1 MGLLVSP
8 ILMKL
13 KAEKICKKFNRKTS
27 GASYFYAVNE
37 TDFELAESS
46 LTAVYGRSGGGKTT
60 FLNMLGGLLEPSGG
74 RVLID
79 GTDIYSMPDKE
90 LSEFRNKNIGII
102 PQGSTALPTLT
113 VLENVLLPKLMYGKS
128 DDSARKYAMELLE
141 KVGIAE
147 LSQAM
152 PNELSGGELRRM
164 AIARALMNKPS
175 VLLADEPTGDLDDE
189 NTALVLSLLRD
200 TAKEG
205 TSVLI
210 VTHEGEAVSYADIV
224 LKMDSGILKN
234 KE

>member
-1 MGLLVSP
+1 
-8 ILMKL
+8 MKL

-37 TDFELAESS
+37 TDFELAEGS

-79 GTDIYSMPDKE
+79 GTDIYSMPDRE

-128 DDSARKYAMELLE
+128 DESARKYAMELLE
-141 KVGIAE
+141 KVGIAG

-164 AIARALMNKPS
+164 AIARVLMNKPS

-210 VTHEGEAVSYADIV
+210 VTHEGEAVNYADIV

-234 KE
+234 RE

>member
-1 MGLLVSP
+1 
-8 ILMKL
+8 MKL

-113 VLENVLLPKLMYGKS
+113 VLENVLLPRLMYGKS

-210 VTHEGEAVSYADIV
+210 VTHEGEAISYADIV

>member
-1 MGLLVSP
+1 
-8 ILMKL
+8 MKL

-113 VLENVLLPKLMYGKS
+113 VLENVLLPRLMYGKS

-205 TSVLI
+205 TSVFI
-210 VTHEGEAVSYADIV
+210 VTHEGEAENYADIA
-224 LKMDSGILKN
+224 LRMDSGTLKN
-234 KE
+234 K

>member
-1 MGLLVSP
+1 
-8 ILMKL
+8 MKL

-37 TDFELAESS
+37 TDFELSESS
-46 LTAVYGRSGGGKTT
+46 LTAIYGRSGGGKTT
-60 FLNMLGGLLEPSGG
+60 FLNMLGGLLVPSGG
-74 RVLID
+74 KVFID
-79 GTDIYSMPDKE
+79 GKDIYSMPDRE

-102 PQGSTALPTLT
+102 PQGSTALPTLN
-113 VLENVLLPKLMYGKS
+113 VLENVLLPKLMHGKS
-128 DDSARKYAMELLE
+128 DESSLKYAAELLE
-141 KVGIAE
+141 KVGIAQLCE
-147 LSQAM
+147 AM

-164 AIARALMNKPS
+164 AIARALINKPS

-200 TAKEG
+200 TAKNG
-205 TSVLI
+205 TSVLV
-210 VTHEGEAVSYADIV
+210 VTHEGETENYADIV

>member
-1 MGLLVSP
+1 
-8 ILMKL
+8 MKL

-60 FLNMLGGLLEPSGG
+60 FLNMLGGLLEPSDG

-79 GTDIYSMPDKE
+79 GKDIYSMPDRE

-113 VLENVLLPKLMYGKS
+113 VLENVLLPRLMYGKS
-128 DDSARKYAMELLE
+128 DESARKYAMELLE
-141 KVGIAE
+141 KVGIAG
-147 LSQAM
+147 LSEAM

-200 TAKEG
+200 TAKDG

-210 VTHEGEAVSYADIV
+210 VTHEGEAENYADIV

>member
-1 MGLLVSP
+1 
-8 ILMKL
+8 MKL

-79 GTDIYSMPDKE
+79 GKDIYSMPDKE
-90 LSEFRNKNIGII
+90 LSKFRNKNIGII

-113 VLENVLLPKLMYGKS
+113 VLENVLLPRLMYGKS
-128 DDSARKYAMELLE
+128 DESARKYAVELLE
-141 KVGIAE
+141 KVGIAG

-200 TAKEG
+200 TAKDG

-210 VTHEGEAVSYADIV
+210 VTHEGEAENYADIV

>member
-1 MGLLVSP
+1 MR
-8 ILMKL
+8 L

-37 TDFELAESS
+37 TDFELAENS

-60 FLNMLGGLLEPSGG
+60 FLNMLGGLLAPSGG
-74 RVLID
+74 KVIID

-113 VLENVLLPKLMYGKS
+113 VLENVLLPKLMYRKS
-128 DDSARKYAMELLE
+128 DDSAMNYAMELLE
-141 KVGIAE
+141 KVGIAG
-147 LSQAM
+147 LSEAM

-175 VLLADEPTGDLDDE
+175 ILLADEPTGDLDDD
-189 NTALVLSLLRD
+189 NTSLVLSLLRD

-210 VTHEGEAVSYADIV
+210 VTHEGEAENYADIV

>member
-1 MGLLVSP
+1 
-8 ILMKL
+8 MKL

-113 VLENVLLPKLMYGKS
+113 VLENVLLPRLMYGKS
-128 DDSARKYAMELLE
+128 DESARKYAMELLE
-141 KVGIAE
+141 KVGIAG
-147 LSQAM
+147 LSEAM

>member
-1 MGLLVSP
+1 
-8 ILMKL
+8 MKL

-113 VLENVLLPKLMYGKS
+113 VLENVLLPRLMYGKS
-128 DDSARKYAMELLE
+128 DASARKYAMELLE

-210 VTHEGEAVSYADIV
+210 VTHEGEAISYADIV

>member
-1 MGLLVSP
+1 
-8 ILMKL
+8 
-13 KAEKICKKFNRKTS
+13 
-27 GASYFYAVNE
+27 
-37 TDFELAESS
+37 
-46 LTAVYGRSGGGKTT
+46 
-60 FLNMLGGLLEPSGG
+60 
-74 RVLID
+74 
-79 GTDIYSMPDKE
+79 
-90 LSEFRNKNIGII
+90 
-102 PQGSTALPTLT
+102 
-113 VLENVLLPKLMYGKS
+113 
-128 DDSARKYAMELLE
+128 MELLE

>member
-1 MGLLVSP
+1 
-8 ILMKL
+8 MKL

-60 FLNMLGGLLEPSGG
+60 FLNMLGGLLEPSDG

-79 GTDIYSMPDKE
+79 GKDIYSMPDRE

-113 VLENVLLPKLMYGKS
+113 VLENVLLPRLMYGKS
-128 DDSARKYAMELLE
+128 DESARKYAMELLE
-141 KVGIAE
+141 KVGIAG
-147 LSQAM
+147 LSEAM

-200 TAKEG
+200 TAKDG

-210 VTHEGEAVSYADIV
+210 VTHEGEAENYADIV

-234 KE
+234 RE

>member
-1 MGLLVSP
+1 
-8 ILMKL
+8 MKL

-60 FLNMLGGLLEPSGG
+60 FLNMLGGLLEPSDG

-79 GTDIYSMPDKE
+79 GKDIYSMPDRE

-113 VLENVLLPKLMYGKS
+113 VLENVLLPRLMYGKS
-128 DDSARKYAMELLE
+128 DESARKYAMELLE
-141 KVGIAE
+141 KVGIAG
-147 LSQAM
+147 LSEAM

-200 TAKEG
+200 TAKDG

-210 VTHEGEAVSYADIV
+210 VTHEGEAENYADIV
-224 LKMDSGILKN
+224 LKMDSGILKSR
-234 KE
+234 E

>member
-1 MGLLVSP
+1 
-8 ILMKL
+8 MKL

-90 LSEFRNKNIGII
+90 LSKFRNKNIGII

-113 VLENVLLPKLMYGKS
+113 VLENVLLPRLMYGKS

>member
-1 MGLLVSP
+1 
-8 ILMKL
+8 MKL

-37 TDFELAESS
+37 TDFELAENS

-79 GTDIYSMPDKE
+79 GKDIYSMPDRE

-113 VLENVLLPKLMYGKS
+113 VLENVLLPRLMYGKS
-128 DDSARKYAMELLE
+128 DESARKYAMELLE
-141 KVGIAE
+141 KVGIAG

-200 TAKEG
+200 TAKSG

-210 VTHEGEAVSYADIV
+210 VTHEGEAVNYADIV

>member
-1 MGLLVSP
+1 
-8 ILMKL
+8 MKL

-113 VLENVLLPKLMYGKS
+113 VLENVLLPRLMYGKS
-128 DDSARKYAMELLE
+128 DESARKYAMELLE

>member
-1 MGLLVSP
+1 MR
-8 ILMKL
+8 L
-13 KAEKICKKFNRKTS
+13 KAEKICKKFNRKTG

-37 TDFELAESS
+37 TDFELAEGS

-60 FLNMLGGLLEPSGG
+60 FLNMLGGLLKPSDGK
-74 RVLID
+74 VLVD
-79 GTDIYSMPDKE
+79 GTDIYAMPDRE

-102 PQGSTALPTLT
+102 PQGSTAIPALT
-113 VLENVLLPKLMYGKS
+113 VLENVMLPRLMYTKQ
-128 DDSARKYAMELLE
+128 DDSSLEYAMELLE
-141 KVGIAE
+141 KVGISN
-147 LSQAM
+147 LSEAM

-205 TSVLI
+205 TSVFI
-210 VTHEGEAVSYADIV
+210 VTHEGEAENYADIA
-224 LKMDSGILKN
+224 LKMDSGTLKN
-234 KE
+234 K

>member
-1 MGLLVSP
+1 
-8 ILMKL
+8 MKL

-113 VLENVLLPKLMYGKS
+113 VLENILLPRLMYGKS

>member
-1 MGLLVSP
+1 
-8 ILMKL
+8 MKL

-37 TDFELAESS
+37 TDFELAEGS

-113 VLENVLLPKLMYGKS
+113 VLENVLLPRLMYGKI
-128 DDSARKYAMELLE
+128 DDSARKYAVELLE
-141 KVGIAE
+141 KVGIAG
-147 LSQAM
+147 LSKAM

-200 TAKEG
+200 TAKDG

-210 VTHEGEAVSYADIV
+210 VTHEGEAENYADIV

>member
-1 MGLLVSP
+1 MR
-8 ILMKL
+8 L
-13 KAEKICKKFNRKTS
+13 KTEKICKKFNRKTN

-37 TDFELAESS
+37 TDFELAEGS

-60 FLNMLGGLLEPSGG
+60 FLNMLGGLLVPSGG
-74 RVLID
+74 KVLVD
-79 GTDIYSMPDKE
+79 GTDIYSMPDDE
-90 LSEFRNKNIGII
+90 LSRFRNKNIGII
-102 PQGSTALPTLT
+102 PQGSTALPALT

-141 KVGIAE
+141 KVRIAE
-147 LSQAM
+147 LSEAM

-164 AIARALMNKPS
+164 AIARALINKPS

-200 TAKEG
+200 TAKSG
-205 TSVLI
+205 TSVLV
-210 VTHEGEAVSYADIV
+210 VTHEGEAENYADIV

-234 KE
+234 RE

>member
-1 MGLLVSP
+1 
-8 ILMKL
+8 MKL

-37 TDFELAESS
+37 TDYELAEGS

-79 GTDIYSMPDKE
+79 GKDIYSMPDRE

-113 VLENVLLPKLMYGKS
+113 VLENVLLPRLMYGKS
-128 DDSARKYAMELLE
+128 DESARKYAMELLE
-141 KVGIAE
+141 KVGIAG

-210 VTHEGEAVSYADIV
+210 VTHEGEAENYADIV

>member
-1 MGLLVSP
+1 
-8 ILMKL
+8 MKL

-79 GTDIYSMPDKE
+79 GTDIYSMPDRE

-113 VLENVLLPKLMYGKS
+113 VLENVLLPRLMYGKS

>member
-1 MGLLVSP
+1 
-8 ILMKL
+8 MKL

-74 RVLID
+74 RLIID
-79 GTDIYSMPDKE
+79 GKDIYSMPDRE

-113 VLENVLLPKLMYGKS
+113 VLENVLLPRLMYGKS
-128 DDSARKYAMELLE
+128 DESARKYAMELLE
-141 KVGIAE
+141 KVGIAG

-200 TAKEG
+200 TAKDG

-210 VTHEGEAVSYADIV
+210 VTHEGEAKNYADIV

>member
-1 MGLLVSP
+1 
-8 ILMKL
+8 MKL

-113 VLENVLLPKLMYGKS
+113 VLENVLLPRLMYGKS
-128 DDSARKYAMELLE
+128 DESARKYAMELLE
-141 KVGIAE
+141 KVGIAG

-164 AIARALMNKPS
+164 AIARALMNEPS

-210 VTHEGEAVSYADIV
+210 VTHEGEAVNYADIV
-224 LKMDSGILKN
+224 LKMDSGILKSR
-234 KE
+234 E

>member
-1 MGLLVSP
+1 
-8 ILMKL
+8 MKL

-37 TDFELAESS
+37 TDFELAEGS

-79 GTDIYSMPDKE
+79 GTDIYSLPDKE

-113 VLENVLLPKLMYGKS
+113 VLENVLLPRLMYGKS
-128 DDSARKYAMELLE
+128 DDSAQKYAVELLE

-147 LSQAM
+147 LSEAM

-200 TAKEG
+200 TAKDG

-210 VTHEGEAVSYADIV
+210 VTHEGEAENYADIV